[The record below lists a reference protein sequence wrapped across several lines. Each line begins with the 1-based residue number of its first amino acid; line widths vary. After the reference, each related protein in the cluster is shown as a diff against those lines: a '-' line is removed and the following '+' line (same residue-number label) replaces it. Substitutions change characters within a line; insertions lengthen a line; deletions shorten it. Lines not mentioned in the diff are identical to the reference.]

1 MGFYYFKARIYNE
14 TENKT
19 TTEQGF
25 VVGTSLPEA
34 FRILTTKY
42 YDENMIEDI
51 LRFTPVTED
60 FSDVVLLPNTAEI
73 NMRDLLKEN
82 FGWLAD

>member
-1 MGFYYFKARIYNE
+1 MGFYYFKVKIYDE
-14 TENKT
+14 IDDKT

-25 VVGTSLPEA
+25 VVGTSLLEA
-34 FRILTTKY
+34 LRILTTKY
-42 YDENMIEDI
+42 YDEHTIEDI

-73 NMRDLLKEN
+73 NVRDLLKEN
-82 FGWLAD
+82 FVCLAD